1 MGGAICGGNRE
12 YALQQ
17 LKEKGHC
24 AKHKK
29 LNKKCGKCLDKYIYY
44 TDVYFM
50 ALM

>member
-1 MGGAICGGNRE
+1 MSGAICGGSRK

-29 LNKKCGKCLDKYIYY
+29 LDKKCKACLDKYIYY
-44 TDVYFM
+44 TDAYFM

>member
-1 MGGAICGGNRE
+1 MGSAICGGNRK
-12 YALQQ
+12 YAEQQ

-29 LNKKCGKCLDKYIYY
+29 LVKKCNACFDKYIYW